1 MSETGGPSADRTA
14 ARRPARA
21 LLLRSL
27 PFALI
32 VLATAAV
39 YGSGVWRTFSFEH
52 LLGSRD
58 EMRSWVA
65 AHTLLALAAYGAL
78 YVAVVALSVPGALL
92 LTIAGGFL
100 FGALIGGTVTV
111 FAATLGASLL
121 FLAAQGSLGAVLR
134 ARAGP
139 WLSRI
144 KAGFSGDA
152 VSYLLFLRL
161 VPLFPFW
168 LVNLAPALLDVRLR
182 TFVWTTFVG
191 IAPATFAYAYAGA
204 SLESVA
210 AAQKQAYESCLAAG
224 EPGCKLHVYVHQFMT
239 RDVLFTLVALG
250 ILALIPAGLRRWNA
264 WRAASRNTLA

>member
-92 LTIAGGFL
+92 GGLGVGIVESVSGLYFGDSLGQLGVYLIFILVLLLRPTGL
-100 FGALIGGTVTV
+100 FGAT
-111 FAATLGASLL
+111 A
-121 FLAAQGSLGAVLR
+121 
-134 ARAGP
+134 
-139 WLSRI
+139 
-144 KAGFSGDA
+144 
-152 VSYLLFLRL
+152 
-161 VPLFPFW
+161 
-168 LVNLAPALLDVRLR
+168 
-182 TFVWTTFVG
+182 
-191 IAPATFAYAYAGA
+191 
-204 SLESVA
+204 
-210 AAQKQAYESCLAAG
+210 
-224 EPGCKLHVYVHQFMT
+224 
-239 RDVLFTLVALG
+239 
-250 ILALIPAGLRRWNA
+250 
-264 WRAASRNTLA
+264 